1 MAQLKGGVWKLEQAD
16 DLIVRTS
23 ECAGNLI
30 NSQQTPLPLPPIATP
45 TRPRLPSPCAHV
57 AHVALAMFETE
68 NAY

>member
-1 MAQLKGGVWKLEQAD
+1 MAELKGGIWKLEQAD
-16 DLIVRTS
+16 DLIVRTN

-30 NSQQTPLPLPPIATP
+30 NSQSGPPPSPPALAPFP
-45 TRPRLPSPCAHV
+45 TPSPC